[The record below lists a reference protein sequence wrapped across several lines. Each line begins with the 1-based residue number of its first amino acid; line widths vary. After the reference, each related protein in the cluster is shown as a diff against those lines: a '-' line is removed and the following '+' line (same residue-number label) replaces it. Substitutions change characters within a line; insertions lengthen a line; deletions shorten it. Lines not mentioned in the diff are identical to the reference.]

1 MHAVFACGWL
11 DAAAAPYIMQMQGA
25 GSFERAPAVITASSR
40 GSGCNFPCMLVQVYS
55 GSPKLFPIEKLT
67 QLESSSGDGPPTK
80 RRRMRH
86 QHFWRDTDK
95 LAR

>member
-1 MHAVFACGWL
+1 MGACGRVE
-11 DAAAAPYIMQMQGA
+11 AAATPHIMRMQGP
-25 GSFERAPAVITASSR
+25 GPLTTSPAVATSSR
-40 GSGCNFPCMLVQVYS
+40 AAGCNFRCSLVQVYS